1 MLKFRRRSSEGSET
15 VDDLTRLWILRLLV
29 PLGVHRS
36 LLTRHGVQNEEIVT
50 AIGLSEWIDPDAG
63 DFDLGT
69 ARAKLREIHAEAER
83 CLREAKAPAVLR
95 ANIDRLAQLLGLS
108 AVDCQILEFAILI
121 RNERLLNDT
130 ADFLGVL
137 SSAKATYVLSMLLDL
152 PETQVKA
159 ALSAKGVLAR
169 TGLITMDHQGPSVFG
184 GNQLRGKLILLNERF
199 GERMLTEEDDP
210 ISLLRDTVSPCTPPH
225 LTLDDFDH
233 ISASLKVLRPYLRRA
248 IAERRRGVNVFLYG
262 DPGTGKSQLA
272 RVLAKDMDCELFEI
286 SSEDENSHPVDGKQ
300 RLLAFRAAQCVFSH
314 RRALILFDE
323 VEDVFDDGNSAFGCK
338 STAQSRKAWMN
349 RMLEINPVPA
359 LWLSNSVD
367 CLDSAFVRRFDMVI
381 ELKAPSKGVR
391 ERIVQDACGD
401 FLPKATIARIAA
413 SDSLTPAVIARAA
426 SVVGAIRED
435 LENYEAAR
443 AFEHLVS
450 CTLEAQGHSP
460 VKKDGCTAELPE
472 HYDTDFINADT
483 DLAAVAD
490 GIAQAKAG
498 RLCLYGPP
506 GTGKTAFGRWLADR
520 LGVPLSVKRGSDL
533 LSKWVGGTERNIA
546 RAFREAKEEGAVLLL
561 DEVDSFLQDRRGAQR
576 SWEVTEVNEMLTQV
590 ESFPGVFIASTNLM
604 DGLDQAALRRFDLK
618 VRFNYLKIEQAWG
631 LLQKHCGG
639 LGLSAPEDNL
649 RQSLSRLS
657 ALTPGDFAAVAR
669 QHRFR
674 PVSSPAMLVA
684 ALKAECLLKEDGG
697 KAVIG
702 FT

>member
-1 MLKFRRRSSEGSET
+1 MRKLRRRNSVVPEP
-15 VDDLTRLWILRLLV
+15 VDDLTRLWMLRMLV
-29 PLGVHRS
+29 PLGAHRQ
-36 LLTRHGVQNEEIVT
+36 LLTRNGFQNEEVLT
-50 AIGLSEWIDPDAG
+50 AIGLDEWLDSGSCDVDP
-63 DFDLGT
+63 GT
-69 ARAKLREIHAEAER
+69 ARAKLREVHAEAER
-83 CLREAKAPAVLR
+83 CLREAKVPAVLR
-95 ANIDRLAQLLGLS
+95 ANIERLAQLLGLS
-108 AVDCQILEFAILI
+108 PVDGQILEFSIMI
-121 RNERLLNDT
+121 GNERLLNDT

-137 SSAKATYVLSMLLDL
+137 SSAKVTYVLSIVLDL

-159 ALSAKGVLAR
+159 ALSGNGVLAR
-169 TGLITMDHQGPSVFG
+169 SGLLTMDYNGATMFG
-184 GNQLRGKLILLNERF
+184 GNQLRAKLNLLNECF
-199 GERMLTEEDDP
+199 GERMLTEEQDP
-210 ISLLRDTVSPCTPPH
+210 VSLLRDTVRPCAAPH
-225 LTLDDFDH
+225 LTLEDFDH
-233 ISASLKVLRPYLRRA
+233 ISASLKVLQPYLRRA
-248 IAERRRGVNVFLYG
+248 IAERRRGVNIFLYG

-272 RVLAKDMDCELFEI
+272 RVLAKDMNCELFEI
-286 SSEDENSHPVDGKQ
+286 SSEDGNCRPVDGKQ
-300 RLLAFRAAQCVFSH
+300 RLLAFRAAQCVFST
-314 RRALILFDE
+314 RQALILFDE

-349 RMLEINPVPA
+349 RMLEENPVPA
-359 LWLSNSVD
+359 LWLSNSVS

-381 ELKAPSKGVR
+381 EIKAPSKNGR

-401 FLPKATIARIAA
+401 FLPTAAIARIAA

-450 CTLEAQGHSP
+450 STLEAQGHAP
-460 VKKDGCTAELPE
+460 LKKKGETDSLPE
-472 HYDTDFINADT
+472 HYDPCFINADT
-483 DLAAVAD
+483 DLAVVAD
-490 GIAQAKAG
+490 GIAQTKAG

-520 LGVPLSVKRGSDL
+520 LGVPLAVKRGSDL

-546 RAFREAKEEGAVLLL
+546 RAFREAKEDGAVLLL
-561 DEVDSFLQDRRGAQR
+561 DEVDSFLPDRRGAQR
-576 SWEVTEVNEMLTQV
+576 SWEVTEVNEMLTQM

-618 VRFNYLKIEQAWG
+618 VRFDYLKIEQAWG
-631 LLQKHCGG
+631 LLQKHCAG
-639 LGLSAPEDNL
+639 LGLPAPDEML
-649 RQSLSRLS
+649 RQNLSGLS

-674 PVSSPAMLVA
+674 PICSPAMLIA
-684 ALKAECLLKEDGG
+684 ALKAECSLKEDGR

-702 FT
+702 FR

>member
-1 MLKFRRRSSEGSET
+1 MNELSRRSSAFLEPA
-15 VDDLTRLWILRLLV
+15 DDQTRLWILRLLV
-29 PLGVHRS
+29 PLGAHRQ
-36 LLTRHGVQNEEIVT
+36 LLTRHGVQNEEVVT
-50 AIGLSEWIDPDAG
+50 AIGLGKWLDPDAC
-63 DFDLGT
+63 DFDLVT
-69 ARAKLREIHAEAER
+69 ARAKLRELHAEAER
-83 CLREAKAPAVLR
+83 CLREAKAPAVLQ
-95 ANIDRLAQLLGLS
+95 ANIERLAQLLGLS
-108 AVDCQILEFAILI
+108 AIDCQILEFAILI

-130 ADFLGVL
+130 ADFLGCL
-137 SSAKATYVLSMLLDL
+137 SSAKARYVLSTLLDL
-152 PETQVKA
+152 PEAEVKA

-169 TGLITMDHQGPSVFG
+169 TGLITMDYQGPTIFG

-210 ISLLRDTVSPCTPPH
+210 VSLLRDTVSPCTPPH
-225 LTLDDFDH
+225 LTLEDFDH

-272 RVLAKDMDCELFEI
+272 RVLAKDMNCELFEI
-286 SSEDENSHPVDGKQ
+286 SSEDENCHPIDGKQ
-300 RLLAFRAAQCVFSH
+300 RLLAFRAAQCVFNK
-314 RRALILFDE
+314 RKALILFDE
-323 VEDVFDDGNSAFGCK
+323 VEDVFDDGNSAFGFK
-338 STAQSRKAWMN
+338 SSAQSRKAWMN

-401 FLPKATIARIAA
+401 FLPKTAISRIAA

-426 SVVGAIRED
+426 SVVGVIRED
-435 LENYEAAR
+435 IENYEAAR

-450 CTLEAQGHSP
+450 STLEAQGHAP
-460 VKKDGCTAELPE
+460 LKKKSGDTDIPE
-472 HYDTDFINADT
+472 HYDTGFISADT
-483 DLAAVAD
+483 DLAAVAE
-490 GIAQAKAG
+490 GIATAKSG

-520 LGVPLSVKRGSDL
+520 LGVPLAVKRGSDL

-561 DEVDSFLQDRRGAQR
+561 DEVDSFLRDRRGALR
-576 SWEVTEVNEMLTQV
+576 TWEVTGVNEMLTQM

-618 VRFNYLKIEQAWG
+618 VRFNYLKTEQAWG

-639 LGLSAPEDNL
+639 LGLPAPDETL
-649 RQSLSRLS
+649 RQHLSNLC

-674 PVSSPAMLVA
+674 PVSSPELLVA
-684 ALKAECLLKEDGG
+684 ALKAECSLKEDGR